1 MAMLSPYGTTN
12 LITYQNPNHMP
23 GYAGYCP
30 KAKFWHYGDTFGN
43 TTAKCFQDRRS
54 AKLNTSVM
62 NNPGISSDGQH
73 KFPTVYC
80 NLPDLVLSARVR
92 TRERWLNAKKCALF
106 NEHERGREVQEFD
119 KLAQRHRDHYMD
131 RSGTLQRV
139 ERFVVPRKRPA
150 TNGLEGTNT
159 SKFLSKGVRIKCP
172 VTGKFVSA
180 HDSNTPH
187 YSTLLKMSLP
197 SKCTWRD
204 RALRDVS
211 FEKR

>member
-1 MAMLSPYGTTN
+1 MRPHFQRML
-12 LITYQNPNHMP
+12 
-23 GYAGYCP
+23 
-30 KAKFWHYGDTFGN
+30 F
-43 TTAKCFQDRRS
+43 
-54 AKLNTSVM
+54 
-62 NNPGISSDGQH
+62 SSS
-73 KFPTVYC
+73 F
-80 NLPDLVLSARVR
+80 LS
-92 TRERWLNAKKCALF
+92 
-106 NEHERGREVQEFD
+106 
-119 KLAQRHRDHYMD
+119 
-131 RSGTLQRV
+131 
-139 ERFVVPRKRPA
+139 
-150 TNGLEGTNT
+150 LEDTNT

>member
-1 MAMLSPYGTTN
+1 MAPQIWSPTRIPTTCQGKLTYWIRPWTNHN
-12 LITYQNPNHMP
+12 LLDLRVTFFLFR
-23 GYAGYCP
+23 YAGYCP

-62 NNPGISSDGQH
+62 NNPGISKDGQH

-119 KLAQRHRDHYMD
+119 KVLSIPFLLVALVEGELWAQ
-131 RSGTLQRV
+131 SSV
-139 ERFVVPRKRPA
+139 
-150 TNGLEGTNT
+150 
-159 SKFLSKGVRIKCP
+159 
-172 VTGKFVSA
+172 
-180 HDSNTPH
+180 
-187 YSTLLKMSLP
+187 
-197 SKCTWRD
+197 
-204 RALRDVS
+204 
-211 FEKR
+211 